1 MSTNDQ
7 LFATILLASGL
18 LMSPDH
24 RAQLVAITKGTPT
37 AEPITITTILP
48 PTVAPATALSPPPAP
63 KKIKPRATAVATPI
77 PMSLPP
83 TREETLLAP
92 VDLTPV
98 TTSNSAAAEPIAT
111 SNSAAATVVSSS
123 AAANTQYPNDAL
135 RTHRYRI
142 AIPNTKFCM
151 GRTWNE
157 KAPLPG
163 TGSDDATATQKMY
176 PEQQC
181 TSSPKGNGLC
191 ERCLK
196 LEEAYMS
203 NPDAPPVAAKRWR
216 GRLDGPMFA
225 NAPFLGSDLFWKKY
239 PQGLPGDPTTAAPA
253 EWLAANTKGKA
264 KPKMTTAATTTA
276 VTTTAVTTVAP
287 TTAPTIVPPTTVPV
301 STPVKPVAKEEW
313 VLALIDDSSYIYER
327 ATSKCYEA
335 DMSIT
340 SSTKDMA
347 RMDRYVGKYESATNT
362 INVYGSESDSE

>member
-1 MSTNDQ
+1 
-7 LFATILLASGL
+7 
-18 LMSPDH
+18 
-24 RAQLVAITKGTPT
+24 
-37 AEPITITTILP
+37 
-48 PTVAPATALSPPPAP
+48 
-63 KKIKPRATAVATPI
+63 
-77 PMSLPP
+77 
-83 TREETLLAP
+83 
-92 VDLTPV
+92 
-98 TTSNSAAAEPIAT
+98 
-111 SNSAAATVVSSS
+111 
-123 AAANTQYPNDAL
+123 
-135 RTHRYRI
+135 
-142 AIPNTKFCM
+142 
-151 GRTWNE
+151 
-157 KAPLPG
+157 
-163 TGSDDATATQKMY
+163 
-176 PEQQC
+176 
-181 TSSPKGNGLC
+181 
-191 ERCLK
+191 
-196 LEEAYMS
+196 
-203 NPDAPPVAAKRWR
+203 
-216 GRLDGPMFA
+216 MFA